1 MEKITTSFENV
12 EIDQRRCFIR
22 PPFFCGFNLAHR
34 EKLMQIFIKDDDD
47 ELWEII
53 SEGDF
58 IPFVKKDD
66 KDIPKP
72 RSEFTP
78 KETQKVAKNYSA
90 LDILF

>member
-1 MEKITTSFENV
+1 
-12 EIDQRRCFIR
+12 
-22 PPFFCGFNLAHR
+22 
-34 EKLMQIFIKDDDD
+34 MQIFIKDDDD

-53 SEGDF
+53 SKGDF

-72 RSEFTP
+72 RLEFTP
-78 KETQKVAKNYSA
+78 KETQKVAKNYRA